1 MSTDQPAG
9 QREGI
14 KETADLALLLALAAK
29 KIEEAKSDDDKVSAW
44 EKAGFL
50 TLAPKVV
57 QAVVGIEKIP
67 AELAD
72 ITEPEGNQLM
82 EVFISNGGGTLVKDE
97 FKAQAL
103 NVCVDWALYTA
114 TAIQK
119 FRNLRIPPKGAP
131 VDPDP
136 ANLIGGDP

>member
-14 KETADLALLLALAAK
+14 TETADLALLLALAAK
-29 KIEEAKSDDDKVSAW
+29 KIEEAKSDDDKISAW
-44 EKAGFL
+44 ESAGFV
-50 TLAPKVV
+50 TLAPQLVR
-57 QAVVGIEKIP
+57 AVRGIGKIP

-72 ITEPEGNQLM
+72 ITEPEGNHLM

-97 FKAQAL
+97 LRAQIL
-103 NVCVDWALYTA
+103 NVCVDWALYTSSA
-114 TAIQK
+114 VQK
-119 FRNLRIPPKGAP
+119 VRNLLNPPKASP

-136 ANLIGGDP
+136 ADLIGGDP